1 MCRPKRNTNAI
12 DPKKPITVTAT
23 NETSTSAST
32 DPITESTRRDSSK
45 NSYSYSS
52 TSTSSTTLSSARR
65 SLPQSPTI
73 YSFSDISSATNNFS
87 STRIS
92 SNSWRCSL
100 PSAPDAVVVHRKI
113 RRRIQVPQLHRLFFQ
128 ICKCHHVSLARL
140 IGAAVSAD
148 NLYLVYDYAAGA
160 NLADCLRSPKNPNF
174 TVLSTWI
181 SRMQVAADAAQALE
195 YMHHYTG
202 LDLHLVHNRIKSR
215 SIIVTEPSF
224 NAKVCYFGAALLAG
238 EIPGLIEQIKPG
250 TTPKMERSDSRAMR
264 VERTVGYA
272 PPENST
278 DAVVSQKSDVFAFGV
293 VMLEL
298 ISGEEPV
305 QYRYDE
311 KRRDRYE
318 RVSVVERAREAVE
331 RGRVRQWVDSRLKD
345 SFPEEVAEKM
355 TRVALSCVHV
365 EADQRPDMRRV
376 AGKISKLYLQSKAW
390 SERIGVRTDW
400 TASFA
405 PR

>member
-1 MCRPKRNTNAI
+1 
-12 DPKKPITVTAT
+12 
-23 NETSTSAST
+23 
-32 DPITESTRRDSSK
+32 
-45 NSYSYSS
+45 
-52 TSTSSTTLSSARR
+52 
-65 SLPQSPTI
+65 
-73 YSFSDISSATNNFS
+73 
-87 STRIS
+87 
-92 SNSWRCSL
+92 
-100 PSAPDAVVVHRKI
+100 
-113 RRRIQVPQLHRLFFQ
+113 
-128 ICKCHHVSLARL
+128 
-140 IGAAVSAD
+140 
-148 NLYLVYDYAAGA
+148 
-160 NLADCLRSPKNPNF
+160 
-174 TVLSTWI
+174 
-181 SRMQVAADAAQALE
+181 MQVAADAAQALE

-238 EIPGLIEQIKPG
+238 EIPGVIEKIKPD
-250 TTPKMERSDSRAMR
+250 TATKMDRSDSRSMR

-272 PPENST
+272 APESSK
-278 DAVVSQKSDVFAFGV
+278 DEVVSQKSDVFAFGV

-331 RGRVRQWVDSRLKD
+331 RGRVRQWVDWRLKD

-390 SERIGVRTDW
+390 SERMGVRTDL